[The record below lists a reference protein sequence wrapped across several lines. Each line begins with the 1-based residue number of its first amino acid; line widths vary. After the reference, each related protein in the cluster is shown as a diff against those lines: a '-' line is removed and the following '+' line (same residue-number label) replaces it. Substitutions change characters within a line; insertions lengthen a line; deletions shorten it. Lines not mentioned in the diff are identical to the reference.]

1 MRQNTVARYI
11 ATQPIMELCEHSTW
25 RPGARVS
32 WRWWEQAGIDLEGAK
47 NRAAEAATV
56 LESKS
61 YSDSNADLGREEE
74 SRGAS
79 VSSGAEWSG
88 AEE

>member
-1 MRQNTVARYI
+1 MQYI
-11 ATQPIMELCEHSTW
+11 ATRPILDLCERANR

-32 WRWWEQAGIDLEGAK
+32 RRWRKQSGIDLEGVK
-47 NRAAEAATV
+47 KRAAEAATV
-56 LESKS
+56 LESES
-61 YSDSNADLGREEE
+61 ELELESDSNEDSGGEEE

-79 VSSGAEWSG
+79 GSSGAEWSR